1 MPLHSPSLAMAT
13 PAATTLALANPNPKS
28 PDAKPRKGTIQ
39 PCAPHIVKPA
49 LAIDSECPQTP
60 HACAINLSYDFDFA
74 ADRGSA
80 ARRDL
85 EYILHTPLQHARPSR
100 PAAARLRNAPGV
112 PPPHAR
118 APCAR
123 PARRTD
129 ARREAR
135 ARRVPHARE
144 RRAPRSASYEQP
156 GAVDLARGSATR
168 VGARKADTDA
178 EYNAWA
184 EVLLD
189 TVAADVKAGGAPR
202 LGVLFGTHSWAS
214 CEKIFVGVVHPD
226 QPLADLGRGSLCA
239 S

>member
-1 MPLHSPSLAMAT
+1 MAT

-49 LAIDSECPQTP
+49 LAIDSECQQTP

-85 EYILHTPLQHARPSR
+85 NTSSIRRFNTLDRRGPPLLVYATL
-100 PAAARLRNAPGV
+100 PAYL
-112 PPPHAR
+112 
-118 APCAR
+118 
-123 PARRTD
+123 RRTPVHLVHALHD
-129 ARREAR
+129 AQMHLRARREAR
-135 ARRVPHARE
+135 T
-144 RRAPRSASYEQP
+144 
-156 GAVDLARGSATR
+156 VDISRGSAAR

-178 EYNAWA
+178 EYDAWA

-189 TVAADVKAGGAPR
+189 TVAADVKAGSAPR
-202 LGVLFGTHSWAS
+202 LGVLRFGTHNWAS
-214 CEKIFVGVVHPD
+214 CEKIFAGVVHPD

>member
-1 MPLHSPSLAMAT
+1 MAT

-49 LAIDSECPQTP
+49 LAIDSECQQTP
-60 HACAINLSYDFDFA
+60 HACRGATSNTSSIRRFNTL
-74 ADRGSA
+74 DRRGP
-80 ARRDL
+80 
-85 EYILHTPLQHARPSR
+85 PLLVYATL
-100 PAAARLRNAPGV
+100 PAYL
-112 PPPHAR
+112 
-118 APCAR
+118 
-123 PARRTD
+123 RRTPVHLVHALHD
-129 ARREAR
+129 AQMHLRARREAR
-135 ARRVPHARE
+135 T
-144 RRAPRSASYEQP
+144 
-156 GAVDLARGSATR
+156 VDISRGSAAR

-178 EYNAWA
+178 EYDAWA

-202 LGVLFGTHSWAS
+202 LGVLRFGTHNWAS
-214 CEKIFVGVVHPD
+214 CEKIFAGVVHPD